1 MSGKKESD
9 QKSENESIEENQG
22 DKNESD
28 PSADDAQVDLTPEQQ
43 IEALEIMVQQAQ
55 EDVLRAKAEEQNSL
69 RRASLDID
77 KARKYALESFV
88 KELLP
93 VVDNLERALSSIDTE
108 TGDSEA
114 VVEGVELTLKTLLAA
129 LDKNRVQV
137 IDPEGESF
145 NPEQHQAMTMVENAD
160 VEPNSVIEVFQKG
173 YELNGRLIR
182 PAMVVVSKSK

>member
-1 MSGKKESD
+1 MSGKEESD
-9 QKSENESIEENQG
+9 QKSENESIEENQV

-28 PSADDAQVDLTPEQQ
+28 PSADDAPVDLTPEQQ
-43 IEALEIMVQQAQ
+43 IEALEIMVHQAR

-108 TGDSEA
+108 TGGSEA

-145 NPEQHQAMTMVENAD
+145 NPEQHQAMAMVENAD
-160 VEPNSVIEVFQKG
+160 IEPNSVIEVFQKG

>member
-1 MSGKKESD
+1 LSGKEESD
-9 QKSENESIEENQG
+9 QKSENESIEENQV

-28 PSADDAQVDLTPEQQ
+28 PSADDAPVDLTPEQQ
-43 IEALEIMVQQAQ
+43 IEALEIMVHQAR

-108 TGDSEA
+108 TGGSEA

-145 NPEQHQAMTMVENAD
+145 NPEQHQAMAMVENAD
-160 VEPNSVIEVFQKG
+160 IEPNSVIEVFQKG